1 VPRPTPRVPGPA
13 RVALLAAAVVAVQVA
28 TFATG
33 KGFYLTQLT
42 MTGYYALAVL
52 GLSLLMGYAGQ
63 ISLGQAGFFAIGG
76 YAAAFLS
83 TVDLAAQR
91 TRPAVALATRLG
103 LLVPRPDL
111 YGGNLLSV
119 NPWVGLVAGVALAAV
134 VAFAVGVPVLRL
146 RGHYLAMATL
156 AFGTIVAA
164 VVVGT
169 QRLGA
174 ADGISGVPPFP
185 VFPGVRVGGGAA
197 DRVVNYYVAWGLV
210 ALAMLLLGNLVRSRT
225 GRALRAI
232 HGAEDAARA
241 MGVDAARLKVRV
253 FVLAA
258 ALAATAGVFLT
269 HYVGGIG
276 PSEASVMKSVR
287 YVAMVAVGGMGSLWG
302 ALAATSVLE
311 FLSLRGVFGAHD
323 DAVFG
328 GILLLVMLFS
338 PDGILQLRGRG
349 LLARLSGRRA
359 GPEEGA

>member
-1 VPRPTPRVPGPA
+1 MRVPSPV
-13 RVALLAAAVVAVQVA
+13 RVALLLAGAVAVQLTA
-28 TFATG
+28 QAAG

-42 MTGYYALAVL
+42 MTAYYALAVL

-83 TVDLAAQR
+83 TLDLSTASSS
-91 TRPAVALATRLG
+91 PAVALAARLG
-103 LLVPRPDL
+103 LLASRPDL
-111 YGGNLLSV
+111 FGGEVLSV
-119 NPWVGLVAGVALAAV
+119 NPWVGLVAAVALAAA

-156 AFGTIVAA
+156 AFGTIVSA

-185 VFPGVRVGGGAA
+185 LLPGVRVGGGSG
-197 DRVVNYYVAWGLV
+197 DRIVNFYVAWGLL
-210 ALAMLLLGNLVRSRT
+210 ALALLLLGNLVRSRT

-258 ALAATAGVFLT
+258 VLAATAGVFLT

-302 ALAATSVLE
+302 ALAATTVLE
-311 FLSLRGVFGAHD
+311 FLSLRGVFGQHD

-328 GILLLVMLFS
+328 GILLAVMLFA
-338 PDGILQLRGRG
+338 PDGILQVRGRA
-349 LLARLSGRRA
+349 LLERLPGRRRA
-359 GPEEGA
+359 GEESP